1 MYFLSGD
8 ATSLTSPCH
17 LCPPPC
23 IYFTGGIKA
32 MTHIDG
38 CILDRR
44 RIQHVYILNGRSGI
58 GKTQIALK
66 YAQTRRRFFSEVLFI
81 DGSSINTVQQSYAS
95 FIMSKDRGTTMED
108 SLRWLSTNKTNWLI
122 ILDGTNAPELE
133 FRSLVPSCSH
143 GNVIITTQR
152 NTFPS
157 SSDWPR
163 SENRLTRMNQEDS
176 LDLLAS
182 MTGPTLPLPT
192 SSPGLLSL
200 IETVQSLPIPLTL
213 AGLYLKK
220 NPGINSDESCR
231 LYCEEFNRHITEQ
244 SALTQPQGS
253 SSQRLVQVAYRI
265 HLHGL
270 GDHRTNF
277 LRVLAFLHH
286 RGISEDTFQRAAER
300 LSTYTPT
307 LPPTE
312 TETRVRCFLQALLG
326 PFMNQDNTWNGTNFM
341 SLMNELIN
349 HSLLDLPQPGGLY
362 SIPPCLHA
370 IITEALTE
378 DRQFFC
384 RVATHL
390 LALSID
396 STRDDYE
403 ELAFRRQ
410 ISAHVNSVLIQG
422 ENISLDEATRFVLVY
437 MVNGQLEEAETLQL
451 EVVEFRKRMLG
462 ENHHLTLEGQ
472 ERLDT
477 IYGLQGKI
485 GPDTHFDDEDS
496 FTPLPYSQLLRRPRI
511 TQNRISVSLQ
521 RITANTPLN
530 DIVKHFTLVAHLR
543 DLTHELGPC
552 LETRTS
558 WGGLGD
564 VYRTV
569 MRDGTEIAIKTLRPS
584 RSKSDNKIT
593 KYTAREIAAW
603 SKLDHPNILEFLG
616 LAVFQN
622 QLVMVSPWM
631 HCGNVVEFAKQR
643 GVNRCSLC
651 LQLSSAVAYMHSMRV
666 VHGDIKGANTLVS
679 EDGVVK
685 LTDFGLT
692 IVQEPDVYISITE
705 KGGGTERW
713 MVAIRN
719 RLTQGY

>member
-1 MYFLSGD
+1 
-8 ATSLTSPCH
+8 
-17 LCPPPC
+17 
-23 IYFTGGIKA
+23 
-32 MTHIDG
+32 
-38 CILDRR
+38 
-44 RIQHVYILNGRSGI
+44 
-58 GKTQIALK
+58 
-66 YAQTRRRFFSEVLFI
+66 
-81 DGSSINTVQQSYAS
+81 
-95 FIMSKDRGTTMED
+95 
-108 SLRWLSTNKTNWLI
+108 
-122 ILDGTNAPELE
+122 
-133 FRSLVPSCSH
+133 
-143 GNVIITTQR
+143 
-152 NTFPS
+152 
-157 SSDWPR
+157 
-163 SENRLTRMNQEDS
+163 MNE
-176 LDLLAS
+176 
-182 MTGPTLPLPT
+182 
-192 SSPGLLSL
+192 
-200 IETVQSLPIPLTL
+200 
-213 AGLYLKK
+213 
-220 NPGINSDESCR
+220 
-231 LYCEEFNRHITEQ
+231 
-244 SALTQPQGS
+244 
-253 SSQRLVQVAYRI
+253 
-265 HLHGL
+265 
-270 GDHRTNF
+270 
-277 LRVLAFLHH
+277 
-286 RGISEDTFQRAAER
+286 
-300 LSTYTPT
+300 
-307 LPPTE
+307 
-312 TETRVRCFLQALLG
+312 
-326 PFMNQDNTWNGTNFM
+326 DNTWNGTNFT
-341 SLMNELIN
+341 SLMDELIN

-422 ENISLDEATRFVLVY
+422 ENISLDEAARFVLVY

-477 IYGLQGKI
+477 IYSLQGKI

-713 MVAIRN
+713 MAPELLLEDTAVRSEKADVYALGMTFLEVFTGLPPYSNVRRNCAVVAMIARGEKVQYPEDLSLYTRHSDRVWN
-719 RLTQGY
+719 ILQQCWQWKPRERPTAEQIKATFYEIM